1 MQPQTLDTFY
11 RCKEWENLLRVLK
24 LERVN
29 EAGELICE
37 HCGKPITRAY
47 DAIGH
52 HKEELTPENVNDAN
66 VSLNPANI
74 AFVHH
79 KCHNLIHNK
88 LGYKVRQVFIV
99 YGPPRAGKS
108 TWVRENASPG
118 DMILDIDNIW
128 QCFSGCG
135 RYIKPARLNGV
146 VFKIR
151 DAALDAIQ
159 YRVGRWNTA
168 YIIGGYPLQSERE
181 RLCKTLGAREVY
193 IEATEAE
200 CLARLYQDTSDI
212 PKEIAQDYEGYI
224 KKWFSIYTIGT

>member
-79 KCHNLIHNK
+79 KCHNLKI
-88 LGYKVRQVFIV
+88 G
-99 YGPPRAGKS
+99 RAH
-108 TWVRENASPG
+108 V
-118 DMILDIDNIW
+118 
-128 QCFSGCG
+128 
-135 RYIKPARLNGV
+135 
-146 VFKIR
+146 
-151 DAALDAIQ
+151 
-159 YRVGRWNTA
+159 
-168 YIIGGYPLQSERE
+168 
-181 RLCKTLGAREVY
+181 
-193 IEATEAE
+193 
-200 CLARLYQDTSDI
+200 
-212 PKEIAQDYEGYI
+212 
-224 KKWFSIYTIGT
+224 